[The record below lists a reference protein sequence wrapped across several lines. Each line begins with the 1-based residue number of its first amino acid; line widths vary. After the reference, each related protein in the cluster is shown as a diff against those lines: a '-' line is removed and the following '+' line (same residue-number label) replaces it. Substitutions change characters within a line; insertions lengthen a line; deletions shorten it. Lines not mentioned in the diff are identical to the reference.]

1 MLRDV
6 STEQKAFFFF
16 LFLHW
21 GPRWPLVVSIRAIKY
36 ILMYC
41 QYLFAGAHFLQTVL
55 FSCMLPKM
63 FHKKVSELQTANI
76 KILLQN
82 IWDSCIKIKK
92 WRNSERRNE
101 NVIKQSGYSCWKS
114 VFILRLPARWWR
126 RRNLDLAL
134 LHQWRTSTNLPG
146 MRENLLLHTIII
158 FF

>member
-1 MLRDV
+1 
-6 STEQKAFFFF
+6 
-16 LFLHW
+16 
-21 GPRWPLVVSIRAIKY
+21 
-36 ILMYC
+36 MYC

-55 FSCMLPKM
+55 FRCMLPKM

-82 IWDSCIKIKK
+82 ILDSCIKIKK
-92 WRNSERRNE
+92 CRNSERRNE

-114 VFILRLPARWWR
+114 VFILRLLARWR
-126 RRNLDLAL
+126 RRTNLDLAL

-158 FF
+158 SF